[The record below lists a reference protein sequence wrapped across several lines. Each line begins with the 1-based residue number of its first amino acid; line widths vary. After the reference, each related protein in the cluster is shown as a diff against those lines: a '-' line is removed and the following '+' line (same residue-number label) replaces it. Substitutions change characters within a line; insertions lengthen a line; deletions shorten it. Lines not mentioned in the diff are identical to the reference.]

1 MLGLASRN
9 AASYDSASPLIMRG
23 NFSYVY
29 ILHSAADHKRF
40 YTGVTAELRERISAH
55 NHGRVRHTS
64 KWKPWILKTYIAFRD
79 RIVPLTLSAI

>member
-1 MLGLASRN
+1 
-9 AASYDSASPLIMRG
+9 MRG

-29 ILHSAADHKRF
+29 ILHSAVDHKRF

-55 NHGRVRHTS
+55 NRGRVRHTS

-79 RIVPLTLSAI
+79 RTRAGDFERYLKSASGRAFVKKHL